1 MSVSNFAI
9 VRQLDILT
17 VFTKQTALAQ
27 FLSVFF
33 CGVKTKKLAH
43 GM

>member
-33 CGVKTKKLAH
+33 CGVKTKNGT

>member
-17 VFTKQTALAQ
+17 VLANKPRWRCSYR
-27 FLSVFF
+27 FLLWRQN
-33 CGVKTKKLAH
+33 KKMAH